1 MGILASVWGIFT
13 TIPFVGFVLVY
24 LIVYAVKS
32 DRRRA
37 LSWSINITNIF
48 LIHAILVLHAQ
59 NWPEAWSAWWGILLL
74 FAGLAGLLGYLQMR
88 LRGSVSIRKI
98 GFSTWRLSFL
108 ILCVAHVFLFSAGL
122 WKTMQSV

>member
-1 MGILASVWGIFT
+1 MGILANVWGIFT
-13 TIPFVGFVLVY
+13 TIPFAGFVLVY

-48 LIHAILVLHAQ
+48 LIHAILVLHAH

-74 FAGLAGLLGYLQMR
+74 FAGLAGLLAFLQMR

-108 ILCVAHVFLFSAGL
+108 ILSVAYVFLFSAGL